1 MKKMILAA
9 LVAATVLSPVASQAA
24 TVAQQTERSSIL
36 ADNSAAFQRDE
47 NRSGEGRRGRE
58 GRRGGENRGPR
69 NDGQQNRELG
79 RAWAQERSAEDRQ
92 RGDGRRSDNRRDGRP
107 DAQQNGR
114 YYDRN
119 RDGNLDR
126 RWDNNRDGNLDR
138 RWDRNRDDRLD
149 RRWDRND
156 DERLDRNWDRNRNGD
171 LDRRYDRNNDNRLD
185 RRYDRNRDGDLDR
198 RWDRNNDNR
207 VDRWSHSWRNDRR
220 YDWRGHRDRYRS
232 YYSPGR
238 YYAPYRGHSYRRF
251 GIGITIGSGFYGSRY
266 WINDPWYYRLPAAH
280 GPYRWVRYYDDVL
293 LIDIR
298 NGRVVDVINNFFW

>member
-1 MKKMILAA
+1 MIMKRIILAT
-9 LVAATVLSPVASQAA
+9 LVAATVLTPVVAQAA
-24 TVAQQTERSSIL
+24 AVAPLNSRVSIQSNDE
-36 ADNSAAFQRDE
+36 ASFQRGED
-47 NRSGEGRRGRE
+47 RRGEGRRSEGRRGDRE
-58 GRRGGENRGPR
+58 GRRGGENRVPR
-69 NDGQQNRELG
+69 AQQAAPAPATAQVQNDRPRRTIE
-79 RAWAQERSAEDRQ
+79 RQERRQ
-92 RGDGRRSDNRRDGRP
+92 ARP
-107 DAQQNGR
+107 DGR

-126 RWDNNRDGNLDR
+126 RWDRNRDGNLDR
-138 RWDRNRDDRLD
+138 SWDRNRDGNLD

-185 RRYDRNRDGDLDR
+185 RRYDRDRNGDIDR

-207 VDRWSHSWRNDRR
+207 VDRWNHSWRNDRR

-238 YYAPYRGHSYRRF
+238 YYSPYRGHSYRRF

-298 NGRVVDVINNFFW
+298 NGYVVDVIHRFFW